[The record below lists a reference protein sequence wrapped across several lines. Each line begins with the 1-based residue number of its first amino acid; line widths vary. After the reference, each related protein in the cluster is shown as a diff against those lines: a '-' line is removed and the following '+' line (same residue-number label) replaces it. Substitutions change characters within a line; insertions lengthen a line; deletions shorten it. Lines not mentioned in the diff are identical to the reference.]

1 MVDNGNEKLE
11 ENCFRNSKI
20 LSTLQY
26 NDYKNG
32 NKTISKHGAERDY
45 THNIQI
51 QFIEKSTIAIHT

>member
-51 QFIEKSTIAIHT
+51 